1 MHRFGPFQSPWIFSL
16 FHACVNSTR
25 VKYKGR
31 TEGEDIMVL
40 VGTQKII
47 ELSVFTYIGVLLFLL
62 LFPLPRGEC
71 GFFLE
76 SMDKGDWKESLGGL
90 LRYSR
95 SVDFSSLCLL
105 ISERAMASNHSSTT
119 RGEWAPAGGQLL
131 SFLVKWGFF
140 REALLNYPGS
150 DEVGPA
156 CSSHCWNQSWSNHPF
171 KVSFLLTL
179 LYQ

>member
-1 MHRFGPFQSPWIFSL
+1 M
-16 FHACVNSTR
+16 
-25 VKYKGR
+25 
-31 TEGEDIMVL
+31 
-40 VGTQKII
+40 
-47 ELSVFTYIGVLLFLL
+47 
-62 LFPLPRGEC
+62 
-71 GFFLE
+71 
-76 SMDKGDWKESLGGL
+76 GGL

-105 ISERAMASNHSSTT
+105 ISERAMASNHSSAT

-179 LYQ
+179 LYQYNIYKKKGPSKRHRVSLTHFCLIRRGIGTSERPLGMYLFFYILPFKMENTNFKMVKISCIRTLGKASLPSNQGP